1 MSHST
6 LVEKSNEETQTST
19 QEVKHSG
26 ETPLLAC
33 ALAESIGTFGLV
45 FAGCGAIMIDTE
57 SHGQITHVGVGLVFG
72 LIITVMI
79 YAFGHISGAH
89 FNPAV
94 TLGFVLTRH
103 FPVRRLWVYWVAQCA
118 GAILAS
124 LCLRWVLGDTSH
136 LGTTLPTG
144 SGGAWQS
151 FALEALLTF
160 FLMVVIMAMATDTR
174 AVGQAA
180 AVAIGA
186 TVALEALFAGP
197 ISGASMNPA
206 RSLAPALVSL
216 TWTAQWVYVSA
227 PFVGATAG
235 ALLYRW
241 LREAGQ
247 LPPSVSPQEDHHD

>member
-6 LVEKSNEETQTST
+6 LADSSHQETHTIPVS
-19 QEVKHSG
+19 KARSG
-26 ETPLLAC
+26 ETSFWAC
-33 ALAESIGTFGLV
+33 ALAECIGTFGLV

-94 TLGFVLTRH
+94 TLAFVLARH
-103 FPVRRLWVYWVAQCA
+103 FPVRRLWVYWSAQA
-118 GAILAS
+118 VGAVLAA
-124 LCLRWVLGDTSH
+124 LCLRLLLGDVAH
-136 LGTTLPTG
+136 LGTTLPAG
-144 SGGAWQS
+144 AGGAWQS

-180 AVAIGA
+180 ALAIGA

-206 RSLAPALVSL
+206 RSLAPALVSF
-216 TWTAQWVYVSA
+216 TWTAQWVYLSA
-227 PFVGATAG
+227 PFLGAVAG

-241 LREAGQ
+241 MRKAGQ
-247 LPPSVSPQEDHHD
+247 LPPSIPAQEDHHD